1 MAYYNPDG
9 TVEKDRKRTVIV
21 RFKTKEDMIAFSEKT
36 GIKVN
41 QSTKLIKFPINNVL
55 ESLFE
60 D

>member
-9 TVEKDRKRTVIV
+9 TIEKDKQRTVIV

-36 GIKVN
+36 GIKLN
-41 QSTKLIKFPINNVL
+41 QSTKTIKFPVSNVL